1 MNKNLSYSLG
11 TIFLLCCI
19 TYINTSYSLTE
30 DLVYPIDSKINGS
43 SYEDWAIKY
52 WQWWAT
58 VPKNPDM
65 DSTFKYSPQLLEK
78 CFIGDDFPVLFLVN
92 PIIVYHLDGNK
103 KVYDCN
109 IPANKPIFVLGISE
123 MCNYGSP
130 KENNPDEKLK
140 TDEELEACVHQRNP
154 WAAVT
159 LKIDDIEIGK
169 DETEK
174 YSLTTDFFNIT
185 IPEDSANSINGIGT
199 NRALLDGKFLI
210 LKPLPIGDH
219 TINYKVVQIIP
230 HKESDNLFLDIK
242 YNLHVQ

>member
-1 MNKNLSYSLG
+1 MNKNFSYFLG
-11 TIFLLCCI
+11 IIFLLCCI
-19 TYINTSYSLTE
+19 TYINHSYSLTE
-30 DLVYPIDSKINGS
+30 DLIYTTDSKVNGS

-58 VPKNPDM
+58 VPKNPDI
-65 DSTFKYSPQLLEK
+65 DSTFKYSPQLLEN

-92 PIIVYHLDGNK
+92 PIIAYHLDENK

-109 IPANKPIFVLGISE
+109 IPSGKPIFVLGISE

-130 KENNPDEKLK
+130 KENNPEETLK
-140 TDEELEACVHQRNP
+140 TDDELKECVHQRNP

-159 LKIDDIEIGK
+159 LKIDDVEIGK
-169 DETEK
+169 EETQK
-174 YSLTTDFFNIT
+174 YSLTTNFFNIT
-185 IPEDSANSINGIGT
+185 IPENSANSINGVGT

-219 TINYKVVQIIP
+219 IINYKVVQIIT

-242 YNLHVQ
+242 YNLHVK

>member
-1 MNKNLSYSLG
+1 MNKNFSYSLG
-11 TIFLLCCI
+11 IIFLLCCI
-19 TYINTSYSLTE
+19 TYINHSYSLTE
-30 DLVYPIDSKINGS
+30 DFIYTTDSKVNGS

-58 VPKNPDM
+58 VPKNPDI

-92 PIIVYHLDGNK
+92 PIIAYHLDENK
-103 KVYDCN
+103 KVYDCT
-109 IPANKPIFVLGISE
+109 IPSDKPIFVLGISE

-130 KENNPDEKLK
+130 KENNPEETLK
-140 TDEELEACVHQRNP
+140 TDEELKACVHQRNP

-159 LKIDDIEIGK
+159 LKIDNVEIGK
-169 DETEK
+169 EETQK

-185 IPEDSANSINGIGT
+185 IPQNSANSINGIGT

-242 YNLHVQ
+242 YNLHVK